1 VTAVADQFAGT
12 ALDVPSYLGF
22 LDREYLGPYVARG
35 GAAVKLLATDDDAAA
50 GALAAQLGRTT
61 PGPDGG
67 FGEGFVSVGVDAV
80 TTRVHL
86 IDQVFAEIARQLD
99 WLALAG
105 SVVRAAYAQAGFPPP
120 EASTSGQEPQ
130 SQQAPPSLQAPPSQG
145 ASPRRGP
152 GQLAVSAV
160 ARHHDLDPAELYRS
174 VRRALEQ
181 LVLRNSRL
189 GHEFRTAMFRL
200 CQHHLGRG
208 DVSRSECETVIA
220 WLRAERVPAAELR
233 TLALTAKLARHNARS
248 MLLSLTHWIRLAG
261 RQGLILRLDLS
272 RLAVARR
279 PPAGLRDGYYYSKA
293 ATLDVYE
300 LVRQLIDGT
309 DEFDGLFVA
318 VVLPQDLVHDETR
331 GLPAYSALR
340 LRVFDEV
347 RDRFRANP
355 YSTLVRIAAA
365 REVPA

>member
-1 VTAVADQFAGT
+1 MAEPFTGATHDVA
-12 ALDVPSYLGF
+12 SYLGF
-22 LDREYLGPYVARG
+22 LDREYLRPYVARG
-35 GAAVKLLATDDDAAA
+35 GAAVKLLATDEDDTAD
-50 GALAAQLGRTT
+50 ALAASLGSTV
-61 PGPDGG
+61 PGSDAG
-67 FGEGFVSVGVDAV
+67 FAAGFASVGVDAV
-80 TTRVHL
+80 TTRIHL

-105 SVVRAAYAQAGFPPP
+105 AVVRSGYAEAGFPPP
-120 EASTSGQEPQ
+120 E
-130 SQQAPPSLQAPPSQG
+130 
-145 ASPRRGP
+145 R
-152 GQLAVSAV
+152 QLTVSAV
-160 ARHHDLDPAELYRS
+160 ARHHDVDPAELYRS

-220 WLRAERVPAAELR
+220 WLRAERVPAADLR
-233 TLALTAKLARHNARS
+233 ALALTAKLARHNARS
-248 MLLSLTHWIRLAG
+248 MLLSLTHWLRLAG
-261 RQGLILRLDLS
+261 HQGLILRLGLS

-293 ATLDVYE
+293 AALDAYE

-347 RDRFRANP
+347 RDRFRVNP

-365 REVPA
+365 RETLA